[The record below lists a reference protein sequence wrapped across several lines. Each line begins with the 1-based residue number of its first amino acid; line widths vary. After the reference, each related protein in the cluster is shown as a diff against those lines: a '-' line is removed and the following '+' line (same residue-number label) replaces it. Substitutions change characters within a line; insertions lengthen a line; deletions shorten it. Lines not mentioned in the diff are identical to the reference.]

1 MTKIDPTD
9 CKQFVEIELN
19 DKDKTWLLNALSFR
33 NIEVFFIDV
42 LEKEIEIDDKL
53 RRKEEG
59 KDKFLDFKSI
69 NNFSIEKELVQTS
82 KVLIAMGEC
91 REILENSKDNKI
103 RLNYMHIYYLLEFFM
118 LLSTSV
124 SKKIV
129 DRLDQDNIN
138 LDIKYGRYDEIEHK
152 KSIERLELENQI
164 LSKMDNLI
172 RQNVTPGGLKLT
184 EKLLDTRIYRAAS
197 MTSKR

>member
-19 DKDKTWLLNALSFR
+19 DKDKTWLLNALGFK
-33 NIEVFFIDV
+33 NIEAFFIDI

-82 KVLIAMGEC
+82 KILIAMGEC
-91 REILENSKDNKI
+91 RKILENSKDNKI
-103 RLNYMHIYYLLEFFM
+103 RLNYMHIYYLLEFLM
-118 LLSTSV
+118 LLSISI

-129 DRLDQDNIN
+129 HKSSQDNIN
-138 LDIKYGRYDEIEHK
+138 LEIKYGRYNEAEYK
-152 KSIERLELENQI
+152 KSIERLEFENQT
-164 LSKMDNLI
+164 LSKIDNTI
-172 RQNVTPGGLKLT
+172 RQYVTPGGLKLT
-184 EKLLDTRIYRAAS
+184 EKILDTRIYKAAS

>member
-19 DKDKTWLLNALSFR
+19 DKDKTWLLNALGFK
-33 NIEVFFIDV
+33 NIEAFFIDI

-82 KVLIAMGEC
+82 KILIAMGEC
-91 REILENSKDNKI
+91 RKILENSKDNKI
-103 RLNYMHIYYLLEFFM
+103 RLNYMHIYYLLEFLM
-118 LLSTSV
+118 LLSISI

-129 DRLDQDNIN
+129 HKSNQDNIN
-138 LDIKYGRYDEIEHK
+138 LEIKYGRYNEAEYK
-152 KSIERLELENQI
+152 KSIERLEFENQT
-164 LSKMDNLI
+164 LSKIDNTI
-172 RQNVTPGGLKLT
+172 RQYVTPGGLKLT
-184 EKLLDTRIYRAAS
+184 EKILDTRIYKAAS